1 MGTAESLETVPMIA
15 LIGLLMDT
23 LDGTTR
29 GFVHPLEG
37 GIPLEG
43 DGGGTGHA
51 GLAGNAEG
59 C

>member
-23 LDGTTR
+23 LDGATR
-29 GFVHPLEG
+29 GIVHPLKG

-43 DGGGTGHA
+43 DGGGTSHA